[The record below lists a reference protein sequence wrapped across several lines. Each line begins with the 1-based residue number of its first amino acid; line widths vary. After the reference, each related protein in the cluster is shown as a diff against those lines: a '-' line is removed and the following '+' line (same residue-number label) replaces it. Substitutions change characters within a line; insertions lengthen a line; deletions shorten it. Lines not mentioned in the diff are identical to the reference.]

1 MCLEYYPEC
10 AVAILLQR
18 DSSLSAVPI
27 SNPQ

>member
-10 AVAILLQR
+10 AVSILLQR
-18 DSSLSAVPI
+18 DAVLSAVPL